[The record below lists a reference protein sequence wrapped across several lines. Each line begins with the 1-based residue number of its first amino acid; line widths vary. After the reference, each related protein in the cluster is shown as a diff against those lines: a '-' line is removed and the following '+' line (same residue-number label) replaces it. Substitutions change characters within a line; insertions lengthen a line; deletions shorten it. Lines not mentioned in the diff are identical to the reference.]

1 MNDLFKALADPT
13 RRAILDELKKGDKN
27 AGEIKGCFDITGASI
42 SHHMSILHTAGL
54 VLRERKGQQIYYSL
68 NTTVFQQ
75 LIEWIYN
82 IKQDIPEDGEASGSG
97 HSRQGENDENQ

>member
-27 AGEIKGCFDITGASI
+27 AGEIKDCFNITGASI
-42 SHHMSILHTAGL
+42 SHHMSILHNAGL
-54 VLRERKGQQIYYSL
+54 VLRERQGQQIIYSL

-75 LIEWIYN
+75 VIEWIYN
-82 IKQDIPEDGEASGSG
+82 IKGE
-97 HSRQGENDENQ
+97 ENENK

>member
-1 MNDLFKALADPT
+1 MNELFKALADPT

-27 AGEIKGCFDITGASI
+27 AGEIKECFNITGASI
-42 SHHMSILHTAGL
+42 SHHMSILHGAGL

-75 LIEWIYN
+75 LMEWIY
-82 IKQDIPEDGEASGSG
+82 KMRGD
-97 HSRQGENDENQ
+97 NDESQ